1 MKMEWIVVLS
11 LRWYY
16 FFFLICL
23 SFTLGVFL
31 SADLKTTFLFF
42 ELMSLGSYVWVVQEE
57 TPEALDAG
65 KTYLT
70 IAVLGG
76 LVTLM
81 GLFLLQHLTG
91 TLVLSELK
99 AACAAVTD
107 RTALWWAALCVFFGF
122 AAKAGVFPL
131 HIWLPKA
138 HPVAP
143 APASA
148 LLSGVLT
155 KAGIFGILVVTVYLL
170 PGSRSWGVLVLILGF
185 VNR

>member
-1 MKMEWIVVLS
+1 M
-11 LRWYY
+11 
-16 FFFLICL
+16 
-23 SFTLGVFL
+23 
-31 SADLKTTFLFF
+31 
-42 ELMSLGSYVWVVQEE
+42 WVVQEE
-57 TPEALDAG
+57 TPEALEAG

-91 TLVLSELK
+91 TLMLSALK

-138 HPVAP
+138 HPVARPPP
-143 APASA
+143 A
-148 LLSGVLT
+148 LCCRVC
-155 KAGIFGILVVTVYLL
+155 
-170 PGSRSWGVLVLILGF
+170 
-185 VNR
+185 

>member
-1 MKMEWIVVLS
+1 MGLSFTFGGFQRLYGLVLCFMWLICAMLS
-11 LRWYY
+11 PQYFRGHRHLRRYY

-31 SADLKTTFLFF
+31 SADLQDHLPV
-42 ELMSLGSYVWVVQEE
+42 LRAMSLGSYVWVVQEE
-57 TPEALDAG
+57 TPEALEAG

-99 AACAAVTD
+99 DACAAVTD

-122 AAKAGVFPL
+122 AAKGGRIPCTSGCPRPTR
-131 HIWLPKA
+131 WP
-138 HPVAP
+138 PGP
-143 APASA
+143 RQRSA
-148 LLSGVLT
+148 VGC
-155 KAGIFGILVVTVYLL
+155 AD
-170 PGSRSWGVLVLILGF
+170 
-185 VNR
+185 